1 MRMVAKTQEASRERP
16 PRVDE
21 IAVTRWSIYLPGCD
35 LKDVLEGDD
44 TEPASPPELASELL
58 GRKGL
63 LAKDAATRLA
73 LCAVHRALNLPSG
86 APRHAGHPD
95 PKTAVV
101 VSSNLGNVATV
112 HNIARALPRGG
123 MRDVSALDA
132 PNASSNVIASA
143 VAIWFKFGGPNLM
156 VCSGATSG
164 LDAVALACILLRAR
178 RAERVIVVGAEPDDE
193 IATKLY
199 RQRAVARGEGAR
211 SLRAGAAS
219 VVLEM
224 AAHAVSGMPLL
235 GPIRSA
241 SERPVAVPETQPSV
255 FIGPTGMA
263 MGHARLIDLA
273 QQFGDTY
280 GALGVLQVAIA
291 AALVAAA
298 PAGARPSVAM
308 RCGDLADG
316 WRLATMNG
324 QMSPGR

>member
-1 MRMVAKTQEASRERP
+1 MRMVAKTPEASGART

-21 IAVTRWSIYLPGCD
+21 IAVTRWAIHLPGCN
-35 LKDVLEGDD
+35 LKDVLEGDE
-44 TEPASPPELASELL
+44 TGPACTPELAHELL

-63 LAKDAATRLA
+63 LAKEAATRLA
-73 LCAVHRALNLPSG
+73 LCAVHRALNLSPG
-86 APRHAGHPD
+86 APRPAAHPD

-112 HNIARALPRGG
+112 HNIARALPSGG
-123 MRDVSALDA
+123 IRDVSALDA

-164 LDAVALACILLRAR
+164 LDAIALACILLRAK

-193 IATKLY
+193 VATRLY
-199 RQRAVARGEGAR
+199 RQRAVASGAGAP

-219 VVLEM
+219 VMLEL

-235 GPIRSA
+235 GSIRPA
-241 SERPVAVPETQPSV
+241 RERPAAVPETQPSV

-263 MGHARLIDLA
+263 TGHARLIDLA

-280 GALGVLQVAIA
+280 GALGVL
-291 AALVAAA
+291 
-298 PAGARPSVAM
+298 
-308 RCGDLADG
+308 
-316 WRLATMNG
+316 
-324 QMSPGR
+324 